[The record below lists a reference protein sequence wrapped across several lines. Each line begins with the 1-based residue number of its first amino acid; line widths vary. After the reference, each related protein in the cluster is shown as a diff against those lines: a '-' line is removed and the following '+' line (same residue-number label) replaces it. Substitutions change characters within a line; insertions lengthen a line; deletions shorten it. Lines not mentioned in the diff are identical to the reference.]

1 MTMPPASPAP
11 RAPSQSPSTAPAVVL
26 LSGGLDSAVT
36 LAIARARGHT
46 CTAVTFD
53 YGQRHRN
60 ELLAA
65 ARVAASLGATS
76 LRTIKLDLRAIG
88 GSALTADI
96 AVPKDRDEAAQSGET
111 GESAIPITYVP
122 ARNLIFLSLA
132 AGLAETVGARHLFIG
147 VNALDYSGYP
157 DCREPFIRA
166 FETAVNLGTQ
176 AGVEGRTLAIE
187 SPLVHLTKAQ
197 IITEGTRLGVDFSLT
212 HSCYDPIA
220 AAGTSAA
227 DAPTLACGHCDSC
240 ILRRRGFEQSGVPD
254 PTRYAPV
261 LSR

>member
-1 MTMPPASPAP
+1 MTPPI
-11 RAPSQSPSTAPAVVL
+11 APSASAPSTSPVAAPAVVL

-36 LAIARARGHT
+36 LAIARARGHA
-46 CTAVTFD
+46 CTPVTFD
-53 YGQRHRN
+53 YGQRHRH

-76 LRTIKLDLRAIG
+76 VRTIKLDLRAIG

-96 AVPKDRDEAAQSGET
+96 AVPKDRDETAASGA
-111 GESAIPITYVP
+111 SAIPITYVP

-132 AGLAETVGARHLFIG
+132 AGLAETLRARHLFIG

-187 SPLVHLTKAQ
+187 APLVHLTKAQ
-197 IITEGTRLGVDFSLT
+197 IIIEGTRLGVDFSLT
-212 HSCYDPIA
+212 HSCYDPVA
-220 AAGTSAA
+220 AAGTNAA
-227 DAPTLACGHCDSC
+227 DAATLACGHCDSC
-240 ILRRRGFEQSGVPD
+240 VLRRKGFEQAGVPD